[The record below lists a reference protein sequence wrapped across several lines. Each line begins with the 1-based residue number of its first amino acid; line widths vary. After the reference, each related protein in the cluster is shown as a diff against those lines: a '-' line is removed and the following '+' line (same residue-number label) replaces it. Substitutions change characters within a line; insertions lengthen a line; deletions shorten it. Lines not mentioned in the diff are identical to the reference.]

1 MYLFQLMGCHRLY
14 LEYDHL
20 TKLIRNMEGYVRV
33 FAAEYNG
40 SSLSVPDK
48 DSSTPSWVITP
59 GGAWCRSLFLSGA
72 LTEATESGDM
82 VYSRIS
88 DPTGAFDLVIGGRNT
103 PLAEIF
109 CTIPIP
115 SFVTVSG
122 RAQMYMKSGIA
133 HLSVR
138 PDHIRI
144 VNRSIR
150 DQWVL
155 ATAKATLIRL
165 NRINQALM
173 NSCSE
178 SAILIPVRHYPIT
191 RTSLRKLAAMVED
204 AVRTVP
210 SPGNNAS
217 LQTDVR
223 TRVMEIISSGS
234 GPRGISVEEIIRL
247 SMESGIPREAVIA
260 AIESLVTE
268 DECYQ
273 PQKGFVK
280 PL

>member
-1 MYLFQLMGCHRLY
+1 
-14 LEYDHL
+14 
-20 TKLIRNMEGYVRV
+20 MEGASRV
-33 FAAEYNG
+33 FAGEYNG
-40 SSLSVPDK
+40 SSLSIPDK
-48 DSSTPSWVITP
+48 DSGTPSWVVTP

-72 LTEATESGDM
+72 LTEVTESGDM
-82 VYSRIS
+82 VYSRMS

-103 PLAEIF
+103 PLAEIL

-122 RAQMYMKSGIA
+122 RAQMYMKNGIA

-144 VNRSIR
+144 VSRAIR

-155 ATAKATLIRL
+155 ATAKSTLIRL
-165 NRINQALM
+165 NRINHALM
-173 NSCSE
+173 NSFTDSD
-178 SAILIPVRHYPIT
+178 ILMPVRHYPIT

-204 AVRTVP
+204 AVQTVP
-210 SPGNNAS
+210 SPDSNTS
-217 LQTDVR
+217 PQTDVR
-223 TRVMEIISSGS
+223 TRVMEIISAGN

-247 SMESGIPREAVIA
+247 SMESGISREAVIA
-260 AIESLVTE
+260 AVESLITE